1 MRSSAMCAALTLAAT
16 TLAVGC
22 ADQAGTPAEV
32 ESLEVP
38 VFDARAMDAT
48 NFRAHARGS
57 EEVPPVETRAQG
69 QAVFQLSAD
78 GASVRYRLIV
88 ANIVDVLQAHIHLA
102 PVGEPG
108 MVVAWL
114 YPSGPPA
121 VLIPGRSQGVL
132 AEGVIT
138 SADLVGPLEGMEL
151 DDLLGAIRSGNTYVN
166 VHTLANPPGEVR
178 GQIH

>member
-1 MRSSAMCAALTLAAT
+1 MCAAITLAAT

-22 ADQAGTPAEV
+22 ADQVGTPAEV
-32 ESLEVP
+32 ETFDVP

-57 EEVPPVETRAQG
+57 EEVPPIDTRAQG
-69 QAVFQLSAD
+69 QAIFQLSAD
-78 GASVRYRLIV
+78 GDALSYQLNV
-88 ANIVDVLQAHIHLA
+88 ANILNVLQAHIHQA
-102 PVGEPG
+102 PAGEGGP
-108 MVVAWL
+108 VVAWL

-121 VLIPGRSQGVL
+121 TLIPGRSQGVL

-138 SADLVGPLEGMEL
+138 SADLVGPLAGMDL
-151 DDLLGAIRSGNTYVN
+151 DDLLADLRSGNAYVN
-166 VHTLANPPGEVR
+166 VHTTANPPGEIR

>member
-1 MRSSAMCAALTLAAT
+1 MCAAIMLAVT

-22 ADQAGTPAEV
+22 ADQVGTPAEV
-32 ESLEVP
+32 ETFDVP

-57 EEVPPVETRAQG
+57 EEVPPVDTRAQG

-78 GASVRYRLIV
+78 GEALSYQLNV
-88 ANIVDVLQAHIHLA
+88 ANILNVLQAHIHQA
-102 PVGEPG
+102 PAGDPG
-108 MVVAWL
+108 PVVAWL

-121 VLIPGRSQGVL
+121 TLIPGRSQGVL

-138 SADLVGPLEGMEL
+138 SADLVGPLEGMDL
-151 DDLLGAIRSGNTYVN
+151 DDLLADLRSGNAYVN
-166 VHTLANPPGEVR
+166 VHTTAYPPGEIR